1 MRATREMRVVAGAGG
16 WGRFGALIEPHLVSD
31 CEVLSAMTVRA
42 LAATFGLMVIDDGA
56 RELLLAGVATVVAT
70 RDERMRPSLQRGWA
84 LGVSEDGR
92 EVTVCVPAVP
102 GSRMRENLESNGAV
116 AITCS
121 RPTTYRTVQVK
132 GEVVAIRVPT
142 AEQRAG
148 AEAHADAF
156 SREVEELGLPPGP
169 GRRMF
174 DADLIAVT
182 IAVAELYDQT
192 PGPRAGARL

>member
-1 MRATREMRVVAGAGG
+1 
-16 WGRFGALIEPHLVSD
+16 
-31 CEVLSAMTVRA
+31 
-42 LAATFGLMVIDDGA
+42 MVIDEGA

-70 RDERMRPSLQRGWA
+70 RDDRMRPSLQRGWA
-84 LGVSEDGR
+84 LAVSEDGR
-92 EVTVCVPAVP
+92 EVTVCVPAPP
-102 GSRMRENLESNGAV
+102 GSQTRENLEAGGAV

-132 GEVVAIRVPT
+132 GQLVAIHDPT
-142 AEQRAG
+142 AEQRAA

-156 SREVEELGLPPGP
+156 SQEVEELGLPPGA

-174 DADLIAVT
+174 DTDLVAVT
-182 IAVAELYDQT
+182 ITVAELYDQT

>member
-1 MRATREMRVVAGAGG
+1 
-16 WGRFGALIEPHLVSD
+16 
-31 CEVLSAMTVRA
+31 
-42 LAATFGLMVIDDGA
+42 MVIDAGA

-84 LGVSEDGR
+84 LTVSEDGS
-92 EVTVCVPAVP
+92 EVTVCVPAAP
-102 GSRMRENLESNGAV
+102 GSPTRDNLELGGAV

-132 GEVVAIRVPT
+132 GEVVAIRDPT
-142 AEQRAG
+142 PEQRAG

-156 SREVEELGLPPGP
+156 SLEVEELGLPPGT

-174 DADLIAVT
+174 DTDLVAVT

-192 PGPRAGARL
+192 PGPKAGARL

>member
-1 MRATREMRVVAGAGG
+1 MKVQAFAG
-16 WGRFGALIEPHLVSD
+16 
-31 CEVLSAMTVRA
+31 
-42 LAATFGLMVIDDGA
+42 TFARMVIDDGT

-84 LGVSEDGR
+84 LGISEDGR
-92 EVTVCVPAVP
+92 EVTVCVPAAP
-102 GSRMRENLESNGAV
+102 GSRMLENLESNGAV

-132 GEVVAIRVPT
+132 GDVVAIREPT

-148 AEAHADAF
+148 AEAHAAAF
-156 SREVEELGLPPGP
+156 SREVEELGLPPGT

-174 DADLIAVT
+174 DPDLVAVR

>member
-1 MRATREMRVVAGAGG
+1 
-16 WGRFGALIEPHLVSD
+16 
-31 CEVLSAMTVRA
+31 
-42 LAATFGLMVIDDGA
+42 MVIDEGA

-70 RDERMRPSLQRGWA
+70 RDDRMRPSLQRGWA
-84 LGVSEDGR
+84 LTVSDDGR
-92 EVTVCVPAVP
+92 EVTVCVPATP
-102 GSRMRENLESNGAV
+102 GSQARENLESSGAV

-132 GEVVAIRVPT
+132 GNVVAIRDPT
-142 AEQRAG
+142 PEQRGA

-156 SREVEELGLPPGP
+156 SQEVEKLGLPPDT

-174 DADLIAVT
+174 DTDLVSVT

-192 PGPRAGARL
+192 PGPTAGARL